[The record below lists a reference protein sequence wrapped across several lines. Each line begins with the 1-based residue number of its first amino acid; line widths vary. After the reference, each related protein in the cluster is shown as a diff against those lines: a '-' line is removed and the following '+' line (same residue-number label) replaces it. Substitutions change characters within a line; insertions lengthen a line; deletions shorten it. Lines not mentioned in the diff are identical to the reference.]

1 MTERAT
7 SQSLLA
13 ELDGLRVSRYVTA
26 TGSRLCCQRT
36 LPEHIE
42 ACFDALEL
50 EGLTRIRHKW
60 LAVLGDQAPV
70 GPDGEGRVE
79 IDQLELLQ
87 NEFAMVGVSS
97 ARRGPKEGLLIQDM
111 NGGQRVFLD
120 SNELTLLMRAKHM
133 DLAPLIDTSDLTA
146 LPEPEIDE
154 L

>member
-7 SQSLLA
+7 SESLLA
-13 ELDGLRVSRYVTA
+13 ELEGLRVSRYATA
-26 TGSRLCCQRT
+26 TGSRLRCQRS
-36 LPEHIE
+36 LPEPVE
-42 ACFDALEL
+42 VCFDALEL
-50 EGLTRIRHKW
+50 EGLTRIRHKP
-60 LAVLGDQAPV
+60 LAVLGEQQPGAPDEKV
-70 GPDGEGRVE
+70 SIE
-79 IDQLELLQ
+79 IDHLELLQ

-97 ARRGPKEGLLIQDM
+97 ARRGPKAGLLIQDM

-120 SNELTLLMRAKHM
+120 SSELSMLMRAKHM